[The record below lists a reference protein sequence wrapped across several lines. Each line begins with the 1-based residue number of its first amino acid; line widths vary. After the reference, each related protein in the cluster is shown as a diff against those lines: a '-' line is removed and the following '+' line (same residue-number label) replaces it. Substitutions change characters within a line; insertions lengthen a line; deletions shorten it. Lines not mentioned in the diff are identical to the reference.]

1 MVVTSFSE
9 SPMATQVDYDRFSEL
24 KAFDET
30 KAGVKGLVDAGVSQ
44 VPRIFIQPP
53 DDFTT
58 GDTKFSFPV
67 IDLQDTNTD
76 PARRKEIVDMVRD
89 ASETWGFFNVV
100 NHGISVTVLEEMKD
114 GVRRFYE
121 QDTEVKKQYY
131 SRDLERKVVYN
142 SNFDLYKAPAA
153 NWRDTFYFLMAP
165 QTPDPQELPPAFRYV
180 L

>member
-9 SPMATQVDYDRFSEL
+9 SPMATQADCDRLGEL

-67 IDLQDTNTD
+67 IDLQDMNTD

-142 SNFDLYKAPAA
+142 SNFDLYKAPVA

-165 QTPDPQELPPAFRYV
+165 QPPDPQELPPAFRYV